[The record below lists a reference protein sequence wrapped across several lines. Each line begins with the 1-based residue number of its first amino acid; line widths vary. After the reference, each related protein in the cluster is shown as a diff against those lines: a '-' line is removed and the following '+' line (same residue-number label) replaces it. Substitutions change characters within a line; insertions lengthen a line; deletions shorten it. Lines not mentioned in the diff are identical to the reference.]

1 MESATTPFPP
11 VYRLLSTVYPKE
23 RMLLAIDTATTR
35 ASIALH
41 DGRTLRSECTWEAV
55 NRHTTTLAARIAQML
70 EDSNLTPAT
79 LTAVA
84 VCIGPGSYTGVRIG
98 VALAKGMAI
107 ARQLPLIGIPTL
119 DILVAALP
127 ADERPLY
134 AVFAAGR
141 QRAGFA
147 RYRWGEAGWSADT
160 EVTMGTWAELFAQID
175 EPALLVGEIET
186 AELPTHTHLA
196 IPAPA
201 RHLRRAGFLADLA
214 WARLRAGQ
222 TDDPALLQPLYA
234 K

>member
-1 MESATTPFPP
+1 
-11 VYRLLSTVYPKE
+11 
-23 RMLLAIDTATTR
+23 MLLAIDTATTR
-35 ASIALH
+35 ASIAMH

-70 EDSNLTPAT
+70 DASDLTSAD

-98 VALAKGMAI
+98 VALAKGMAV

-119 DILVAALP
+119 DILAAAQP
-127 ADERPLY
+127 ADKRPLY

-147 RYRWGEAGWSADT
+147 RYRWGDAGWSTDT
-160 EVTMGTWAELFAQID
+160 EVTIGTWAELFAQID
-175 EPALLVGEIET
+175 EPVILAGEIET
-186 AELPTHTHLA
+186 ASLPA
-196 IPAPA
+196 NAQVIVPAPA
-201 RHLRRAGFLADLA
+201 LHLRRAGFLADLA

-222 TDDPALLQPLYA
+222 TDDPARLHPLYA
-234 K
+234 R